1 MILSY
6 IYFLSRIGIT
16 KPSVNPFIQC
26 KAKSFASL
34 SLRLADLKL
43 NILTELVFFQSVC
56 KFPAGMTLLPH
67 LAKVEKKN
75 RKISNNKRVISL
87 LIVFQR

>member
-1 MILSY
+1 M
-6 IYFLSRIGIT
+6 
-16 KPSVNPFIQC
+16 NPFIRF
-26 KAKSFASL
+26 KAKSFACL

-56 KFPAGMTLLPH
+56 KFPAGTTLLPY

-75 RKISNNKRVISL
+75 IGTLVTTKA
-87 LIVFQR
+87 

>member
-1 MILSY
+1 M
-6 IYFLSRIGIT
+6 
-16 KPSVNPFIQC
+16 NPFIQC
-26 KAKSFASL
+26 KAKSFACL

-56 KFPAGMTLLPH
+56 KFPAGMTLLPY
-67 LAKVEKKN
+67 LGKVEKKKKEK
-75 RKISNNKRVISL
+75 KISNNKRVISL

>member
-1 MILSY
+1 M
-6 IYFLSRIGIT
+6 
-16 KPSVNPFIQC
+16 NPFIQC
-26 KAKSFASL
+26 KAKSFACL

-56 KFPAGMTLLPH
+56 KFPAGMTLLPY
-67 LAKVEKKN
+67 LGKVGKKKKK
-75 RKISNNKRVISL
+75 KISNNKRVISL

>member
-1 MILSY
+1 M
-6 IYFLSRIGIT
+6 
-16 KPSVNPFIQC
+16 NPFIQC
-26 KAKSFASL
+26 KAKSFAFL
-34 SLRLADLKL
+34 SLRLADFKL

-56 KFPAGMTLLPH
+56 KFPAGMTLLPY
-67 LAKVEKKN
+67 LAKVEKKKN

>member
-1 MILSY
+1 M
-6 IYFLSRIGIT
+6 
-16 KPSVNPFIQC
+16 NPFIQC
-26 KAKSFASL
+26 KAKSFACL
-34 SLRLADLKL
+34 SLRLADFKL

-56 KFPAGMTLLPH
+56 KFPAGMTLLPY
-67 LAKVEKKN
+67 LAKVEKKKN